1 MSRLS
6 AAAGISILAARLAGG
21 SLAPRRRLT
30 LRERLHNVPIDDAPL
45 NAPAAIHWNQHM
57 VPFIEAADEP
67 DLAVALG
74 VVHAHLRLA
83 QLEAMRRISQGR
95 IAEVL
100 GPAAVEADHVLR
112 VLDLGRATPAM
123 EAMLPDDTRIWLQ
136 GFADGLNHV
145 IAHVNRAKRYRPE
158 ELRLLGVAPQ
168 PWTVA
173 DLLTLGRLAATDFT
187 WKVWIRLLKLRGRP
201 DWLKLWSRLMD
212 VGGEPPVPALS
223 GSGGAGGGGLDALDW
238 LCDTFGRPGGSNS
251 VAVDATRGADGAA
264 KIASDP
270 HLPITLPN
278 LWLLVGMHC
287 PTLHCVG
294 YMVPG
299 VPAVAMGRNRH
310 IAWGGT
316 SLHAASSELF
326 DISDLPHDQVR
337 QRTETIRVR
346 WGADR
351 EVSIGETDWGPVL
364 SDAPLI
370 GPERG
375 RDGSPPPRFALRWVG
390 HDASDEITALLG
402 VNRARDLGEFRAALD
417 GFAIPAQ
424 NMIYADARGKVAQV
438 MAAHLPRRPL
448 DAPGDML
455 APRGD
460 LEQWTGERVTGT
472 TLPAVVEPAEGFVA
486 SANNRP
492 TETPAVAV
500 SWFFSPD
507 DRVTRLRQLLGEGD
521 ALTVDRLKALQRDV
535 TMPGA
540 LALRDALL
548 GLAPARAEHED
559 VRRHL
564 IEWTGAYDADS
575 TGALAFELFINA
587 FAEALHGPEDL
598 AIYTATWD
606 PWALLRDDLQRLDP
620 DRLAAAALEG
630 LGKAGEGVKRFGS
643 WGAIHRLRLS
653 HVLGTLPVLGR
664 RWRFVDAPVAGSNE
678 TVMKTAHGFSGGPHA
693 VRLGANARHV
703 SDMADM
709 DANWF
714 VLMGGQDAQP
724 GSVCFLDQWDLW
736 REGEM
741 MHVPLR
747 LESVRRHFSYRT
759 TLRPPPGRGGER

>member
-1 MSRLS
+1 MSRL
-6 AAAGISILAARLAGG
+6 AATAGIMALAARLARG

-45 NAPAAIHWNQHM
+45 VAPAAIHWNQHM
-57 VPFIEAADEP
+57 VPFIDAADEP

-74 VVHAHLRLA
+74 VVHGHLRLA

-95 IAEVL
+95 LAEVL
-100 GPAAVEADHVLR
+100 GPAAVDADHVLR

-123 EAMLPDDTRIWLQ
+123 EAMLPDATRAWLE

-145 IAHVNRAKRYRPE
+145 IAHVNRARRYRPE
-158 ELRLLGVAPQ
+158 ELALLGVAPQ
-168 PWTVA
+168 PWTVS

-223 GSGGAGGGGLDALDW
+223 GSGGADGGGLEALDW

-251 VAVDATRGADGAA
+251 VAVDAARGAGGAA

-299 VPAVAMGRNRH
+299 VPAVAIGRNPW

-326 DISDLPHDQVR
+326 DLSDLPDGAVR
-337 QRTETIRVR
+337 ERRETIRVR

-370 GPERG
+370 GPKRG
-375 RDGSPPPRFALRWVG
+375 EGDEPRPRFALRWVG
-390 HDASDEITALLG
+390 HDPSDEITALLG
-402 VNRARDLGEFRAALD
+402 VNRARDLGEFRAALE

-424 NMIYADARGKVAQV
+424 NMIYADERGRIAQV
-438 MAAHLPRRPL
+438 MAAHLPKRPL
-448 DAPGDML
+448 TTPEDML
-455 APRGD
+455 APRSD
-460 LEQWTGERVTGT
+460 LDQWRGGRVTGT
-472 TLPAVVEPAEGFVA
+472 DLPAVVEPAEGFVA

-492 TETPAVAV
+492 EETPAVAV

-507 DRVTRLRQLLGEGD
+507 DRVTRLRQLLAEGPP
-521 ALTVDRLKALQRDV
+521 LTVGRLKALQADV

-540 LALRDALL
+540 LVLRDALL
-548 GLAPARAEHED
+548 GLAPAKPEHEGI
-559 VRRHL
+559 RRHL
-564 IEWTGAYDADS
+564 MDWTGTYDANS
-575 TGALAFELFINA
+575 TGALAFELFVNA
-587 FAEALHGPEDL
+587 FAEALHGEEDL

-606 PWALLRDDLQRLDP
+606 PWALLRDDLERLGP
-620 DRLAAAALEG
+620 DRLATAALAG
-630 LGKAGEGVKRFGS
+630 LDRAGEGVRRHRA
-643 WGAIHRLRLS
+643 WGAVHRLRLS
-653 HVLGTLPVLGR
+653 HVLGALPGIGR
-664 RWRFVDAPVAGSNE
+664 RWRFVDAPIAGSNE

-703 SDMADM
+703 SDLADM

-714 VLMGGQDAQP
+714 VLMGGQDARP

-736 REGEM
+736 REGQM

-747 LESVRRHFSYRT
+747 LESVRRDFPYRT
-759 TLRPPPGRGGER
+759 TLRPPTGGG